1 MRLSRVA
8 ARSTAWLAIALLVE
22 VASLGPAHAALETT
36 QRIAEAQRADAA
48 RARVE
53 AVLEREEIRDE
64 FVRLGIDPAEA
75 SARVAALSD
84 AEVEALDGR
93 IQSLPAGADSFVTVL
108 LIVLVVFLFL
118 VITDILGLT
127 DVFTFTKKPGQRGSH

>member
-1 MRLSRVA
+1 
-8 ARSTAWLAIALLVE
+8 
-22 VASLGPAHAALETT
+22 
-36 QRIAEAQRADAA
+36 
-48 RARVE
+48 
-53 AVLEREEIRDE
+53 
-64 FVRLGIDPAEA
+64 
-75 SARVAALSD
+75 VAALSD